1 MYLEGKVCKLS
12 AKERELLNVWLINEN
27 HFVSL
32 EEIYSAL
39 WGYEEEPS
47 ELSLRVYIKDLRQI
61 VGKDNILTRRG
72 EGYCYKKV
80 L

>member
-12 AKERELLNVWLINEN
+12 AKERELLKILFINEK
-27 HFVSL
+27 HVLSL

-39 WGYEEEPS
+39 WEYEEEPS

-61 VGKDNILTRRG
+61 VGKDNILTRKG